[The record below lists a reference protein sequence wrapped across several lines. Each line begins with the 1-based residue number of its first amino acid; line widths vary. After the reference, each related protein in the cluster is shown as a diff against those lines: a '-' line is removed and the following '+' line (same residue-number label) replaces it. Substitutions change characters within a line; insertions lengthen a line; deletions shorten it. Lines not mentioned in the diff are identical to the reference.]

1 MKLILYDRRKY
12 EPCQM
17 KAFIEPDFFNFNQ
30 ALMNMS
36 LTLEII

>member
-1 MKLILYDRRKY
+1 MKLILYDPRRY
-12 EPCQM
+12 EPYQT
-17 KAFIEPDFFNFNQ
+17 KAFIEPELSNFNQ